1 MLFGLGWPWWSA
13 RADRGELARANPAP
27 AAVRRKLRREGAKR
41 LAAESCLASDRA
53 CGGRA
58 GFFRFIH
65 CSLDWARRAP
75 GPGGRLF
82 SVWAGCQ
89 GSGGISREPR
99 GAESQVHR
107 KKVGPLYHFARKGVN
122 D

>member
-1 MLFGLGWPWWSA
+1 MLLRLGWPWWSA

-41 LAAESCLASDRA
+41 LAAESCLAPDCT
-53 CGGRA
+53 CGGWA

-82 SVWAGCQ
+82 RVLAGCP
-89 GSGGISREPR
+89 GTEDYPR
-99 GAESQVHR
+99 NQ
-107 KKVGPLYHFARKGVN
+107 KGQ
-122 D
+122 

>member
-1 MLFGLGWPWWSA
+1 MLLGLGWPWWSA
-13 RADRGELARANPAP
+13 RADRGELARASPAP

-41 LAAESCLASDRA
+41 LAAESCLASDCA

-58 GFFRFIH
+58 GLFRFIH
-65 CSLDWARRAP
+65 CSLDWPRRQALQCLGWLP
-75 GPGGRLF
+75 
-82 SVWAGCQ
+82 
-89 GSGGISREPR
+89 GSGGISRKAR

>member
-13 RADRGELARANPAP
+13 RAERGELARANPAP

-41 LAAESCLASDRA
+41 LAAESCLASDCA

-75 GPGGRLF
+75 GPGGRLLLF
-82 SVWAGCQ
+82 GLV
-89 GSGGISREPR
+89 SR
-99 GAESQVHR
+99 
-107 KKVGPLYHFARKGVN
+107 VGRHIPEAQR
-122 D
+122 

>member
-13 RADRGELARANPAP
+13 RAERGELARANPAP

-41 LAAESCLASDRA
+41 LAAESCLASDCA

-65 CSLDWARRAP
+65 CSLDWARREP
-75 GPGGRLF
+75 GPGGRIFRVL
-82 SVWAGCQ
+82 AGSQ
-89 GSGGISREPR
+89 ARGGCTR
-99 GAESQVHR
+99 SQEGQEAKATG
-107 KKVGPLYHFARKGVN
+107 KKKDPCN
-122 D
+122 T